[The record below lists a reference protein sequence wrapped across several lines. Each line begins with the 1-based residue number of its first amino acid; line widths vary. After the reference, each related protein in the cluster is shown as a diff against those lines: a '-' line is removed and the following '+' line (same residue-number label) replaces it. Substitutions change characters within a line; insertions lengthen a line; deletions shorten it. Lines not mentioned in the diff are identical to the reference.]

1 LDTARSG
8 EELKRGF
15 LRLGLKFLRV
25 GRKAHEGVEP
35 VSNLDQLL
43 PSADIVVLT
52 IPLTSETRHRFDRKR
67 LAKMKPGR
75 CW

>member
-1 LDTARSG
+1 
-8 EELKRGF
+8 LKRGF
-15 LRLGLKFLRV
+15 LPFGAKFLRV
-25 GRKAHEGVEP
+25 GRKAHEGGVEP

-67 LAKMKPGR
+67 LARMKPGR